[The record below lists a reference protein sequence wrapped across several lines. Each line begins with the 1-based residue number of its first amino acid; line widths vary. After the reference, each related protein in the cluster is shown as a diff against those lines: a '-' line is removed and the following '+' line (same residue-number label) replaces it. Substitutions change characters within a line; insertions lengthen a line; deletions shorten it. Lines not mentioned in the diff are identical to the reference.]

1 MVRAAAILE
10 GDVVVNI
17 TMASD
22 EVITENGWVVSDT
35 AKIGDTWNGIVFETP
50 APLVVVPQSV
60 TMRQARLAL
69 LAQGLLSNVD
79 TVINALPEPDKSAA
93 AIEWEY
99 SQTVERNRPFV
110 LTLGAALGL
119 DSAGLDSLF
128 TLAATL

>member
-1 MVRAAAILE
+1 MATRLINGKRVLMTAQEIADRAAEIAAYVE
-10 GDVVVNI
+10 
-17 TMASD
+17 
-22 EVITENGWVVSDT
+22 
-35 AKIGDTWNGIVFETP
+35 P
-50 APLVVVPQSV
+50 VPQSV